1 MCDSGWPVGMRSTI
15 VFVLGSMTV
24 IVLLS
29 SVVT

>member
-15 VFVLGSMTV
+15 WCVFGSITV
-24 IVLLS
+24 IVSVS